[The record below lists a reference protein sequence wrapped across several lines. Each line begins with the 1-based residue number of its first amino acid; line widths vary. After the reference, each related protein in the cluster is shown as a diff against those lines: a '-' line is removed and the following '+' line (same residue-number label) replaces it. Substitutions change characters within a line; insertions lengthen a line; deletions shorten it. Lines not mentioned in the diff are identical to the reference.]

1 MVGAQ
6 RTTLAA
12 AASTKIDTLDTFVSC
27 HHFGGR
33 ERVRI
38 VTPLTEMETT
48 PELLEDY
55 DAMCGFVGP
64 LDFTAF
70 CAGYWAHATWIEE
83 YDMLALPLAS

>member
-1 MVGAQ
+1 
-6 RTTLAA
+6 
-12 AASTKIDTLDTFVSC
+12 
-27 HHFGGR
+27 
-33 ERVRI
+33 
-38 VTPLTEMETT
+38 METT

-83 YDMLALPLAS
+83 HDMIALPLAS